1 MCLSMECSWKTVLL
15 LVCTSLGIQY
25 TAIRSLRDTFSAP
38 CSGGDLCQRREV
50 KEYQWKVFC
59 DDGHQTPESFHS
71 PSRKHII
78 LFATTRSGSSFT
90 GQLFNQH
97 PDIFYLFEPL
107 YHVQQAFTNSSARL
121 RKILDRRALLGAYR
135 DLLHNLYN
143 CDFYFLETYIK
154 PEPKDHA
161 TASFFRRGSSSAL
174 CSPPVCEESHD
185 KLEPE
190 EIWCFKNCRTL
201 NLTLATTACQ
211 GRSHMAIKTVRIPE
225 IKDLKILSEDP
236 RLNLKIVHL
245 VRDPRGILASRM
257 TAFMDQFRAWKIWN
271 ATGRRPHYIDLS
283 QITRT
288 CTDLSD
294 SVETGFSKPAWLKGK
309 YMLIRYEDLAKEP
322 VQKAKEIYKF
332 IGLGMDPKVHTWIL
346 QNTNGS
352 NNAEGNYKFTTTRN
366 SKATAESWRLNLAFD
381 IVQTV
386 QRLCNTTLSQ
396 LGYKSVGSID
406 DLRNMSNSL
415 VEPRTF
421 IPFL

>member
-1 MCLSMECSWKTVLL
+1 MECSWKTVVL
-15 LVCTSLGIQY
+15 LVCASLGIQY
-25 TAIRSLRDTFSAP
+25 TAIRSLRASLPSP
-38 CSGGDLCQRREV
+38 CPGGDLCPHRDL
-50 KEYQWKVFC
+50 KEYGWRSLC
-59 DDGHQTPESFHS
+59 DDGIQPPGTSHFHG
-71 PSRKHII
+71 RNHII

-107 YHVQQAFTNSSARL
+107 YHVQQAFTNSSTRL

-143 CDFYFLETYIK
+143 CDFYFLENYIK
-154 PEPKDHA
+154 PEPRDHV
-161 TASFFRRGSSSAL
+161 TGSFFRRSSSSAL
-174 CSPPVCEESHD
+174 CSHPVCKELPDTEEPD
-185 KLEPE
+185 
-190 EIWCFKNCRTL
+190 EIWCSKKCRTL
-201 NLTLATTACQ
+201 NLTLAARACQ
-211 GRSHMAIKTVRIPE
+211 KRGSMAIKTVRIPE

-257 TAFMDQFRAWKIWN
+257 VAFMDQFRAWKIWN

-288 CTDLSD
+288 CQDLSD
-294 SVETGFSKPAWLKGK
+294 SAETGFQKPSWLRGK
-309 YMLIRYEDLAKEP
+309 YLLVRYEDLAKNPEE
-322 VQKAKEIYKF
+322 KAKEIYKF
-332 IGLGMDPKVHTWIL
+332 IGLEMDEKVRTWIMH
-346 QNTNGS
+346 NTNRS
-352 NNAEGNYKFTTTRN
+352 AIPEGNYKFSTTRN

-386 QRLCNTTLSQ
+386 QTVCNNTLYL
-396 LGYKSVGSID
+396 LGYKPVNSVT

-415 VEPRTF
+415 VEPRNF
-421 IPFL
+421 LPFL